1 VLVITP
7 AELEV
12 AAIVWARSL
21 LVSEGALED
30 VQKRGAA
37 A

>member
-1 VLVITP
+1 VITP

-12 AAIVWARSL
+12 TAIVWARSL
-21 LVSEGALED
+21 LLSESALEE

-37 A
+37 